1 MVDSTGRYF
10 NEKIIEANKI
20 DIPEFIRYTE
30 IGKHQNRKKLGN
42 MREAEYVQENE
53 IAIGSSSIAIF
64 FCRLGNKSEVG
75 SSIDFVEELSY
86 TGIIL

>member
-30 IGKHQNRKKLGN
+30 IRKHQNRKKLN
-42 MREAEYVQENE
+42 N
-53 IAIGSSSIAIF
+53 I
-64 FCRLGNKSEVG
+64 KEVD
-75 SSIDFVEELSY
+75 SV
-86 TGIIL
+86 

>member
-30 IGKHQNRKKLGN
+30 IGKYQSRKKLNN
-42 MREAEYVQENE
+42 MREAEYVQFDL
-53 IAIGSSSIAIF
+53 GMKIF
-64 FCRLGNKSEVG
+64 VNFRK
-75 SSIDFVEELSY
+75 
-86 TGIIL
+86 